1 MITSLTRI
9 QQPIPPNIKY
19 TYSILLGSM
28 GSDTCTPNPCQ
39 NGGTC
44 FRSVVDPFYICTCP
58 QDKNGVHCES
68 KYYHV
73 YLYEHMSELYIFKIP
88 VR

>member
-1 MITSLTRI
+1 MITSLTRT
-9 QQPIPPNIKY
+9 QQPIPPSIKN
-19 TYSILLGSM
+19 TYSVLLGSM
-28 GSDTCTPNPCQ
+28 GSYTCTPNPCQ

-44 FRSVVDPFYICTCP
+44 FRSVVDPFYIWICP
-58 QDKNGVHCES
+58 QDNNGVNCES

-73 YLYEHMSELYIFKIP
+73 YLYGHMLELYIFKIP